1 MWHVPGRGPVTEVTE
16 AGTLA
21 PGVEEKPRRG
31 RRQDQSCLPL
41 YLGLGLGSG
50 LRPGHVGSVTY
61 RAAYGS
67 CCPSSVKGTPTVRG
81 EGTFAK
87 L

>member
-1 MWHVPGRGPVTEVTE
+1 MSQGEVLSQLVKE

-31 RRQDQSCLPL
+31 GRQDQSCLPL
-41 YLGLGLGSG
+41 YLSLGSG
-50 LRPGHVGSVTY
+50 LPPGHVGSVTY
-61 RAAYGS
+61 RPAYGS